1 MREFLN
7 DEFDQNNERWHF
19 AAAQLSPDSRKL
31 ILSELDRLMQTL
43 RELQDV
49 DASLPADERE
59 PTGFLLAHRAWV
71 PSLLDGLQSQTKDLA
86 TKNKVNQ
93 KS

>member
-7 DEFDQNNERWHF
+7 DEFDQSDERWHF
-19 AAAQLSPDSRKL
+19 ATAQLSVDSRKL

-49 DASLPADERE
+49 DAALPADERE
-59 PTGFLLAHRAWV
+59 PTGFLLAHRAWI
-71 PSLLDGLQSQTKDLA
+71 PSLLNSLQSQTTDLA
-86 TKNKVNQ
+86 SKNKVNQ